1 MGAANV
7 IPGVSG
13 GTVAFIS
20 GIYERLIKALKS
32 FDLQIVK
39 LLFKGR
45 FSELRKKTDLLFLL
59 ILFAGIGL
67 SVLSLAGVLEH
78 AFEYYERLT
87 LAFFF
92 GLILASIIGVGR
104 QISEFHL
111 GIVVAFVVGF
121 LVALLLAFL
130 TPATANDNWL
140 YILLCGIVA
149 ISSMILPGL
158 SGSYVLLLMGNYV
171 LMLQAIVDLNVKILI
186 PFGLGCILGLAIF
199 SRVLSYLFDHFK
211 NATISLLTGFVAGS
225 LLIIWPW
232 KTTNYL
238 MINEKQ
244 KAIGYDWNLPVIDQE
259 FFIAIGLMAVGF
271 LIVYGIDKLGRA
283 K

>member
-39 LLFKGR
+39 LLFKVR

-92 GLILASIIGVGR
+92 VLILASIIGVGR

-130 TPATANDNWL
+130 TPATANDHWL

-171 LMLQAIVDLNVKILI
+171 LMLQAIVYLNVKILI

>member
-1 MGAANV
+1 M
-7 IPGVSG
+7 
-13 GTVAFIS
+13 
-20 GIYERLIKALKS
+20 
-32 FDLQIVK
+32 
-39 LLFKGR
+39 
-45 FSELRKKTDLLFLL
+45 
-59 ILFAGIGL
+59 
-67 SVLSLAGVLEH
+67 
-78 AFEYYERLT
+78 
-87 LAFFF
+87 
-92 GLILASIIGVGR
+92 
-104 QISEFHL
+104 
-111 GIVVAFVVGF
+111 
-121 LVALLLAFL
+121 LAFL
-130 TPATANDNWL
+130 TPATANDHWL